1 MSWLGIVAV
10 IIGLYLAFKVV
21 SMVLKVA
28 LWVMVVVAGYWF
40 LAPLLGWPPLSE
52 VIHVLGP

>member
-1 MSWLGIVAV
+1 MSWLGIVAI

-28 LWVMVVVAGYWF
+28 LWGLVIVAGYWV
-40 LAPLLGWPPLSE
+40 LAPFFGWPPLAE
-52 VIHVLGP
+52 AVHVLGP

>member
-1 MSWLGIVAV
+1 MSWLGIVAI

-28 LWVMVVVAGYWF
+28 LWGLVIVAGYWV
-40 LAPLLGWPPLSE
+40 LAPFFGWPPLAE

>member
-21 SMVLKVA
+21 SVVLKIG
-28 LWVMVVVAGYWF
+28 LWLLVVVAGYWF
-40 LAPLLGWPPLSE
+40 LAPFFGWPPLAE
-52 VIHVLGP
+52 VIHVFGP